1 MRTLLALL
9 ISCVLFTT
17 PPAIA
22 SVSPVTPPVLQSWS
36 DTGLVSA
43 DDDWS
48 RVPGVLGYRGDGMVG
63 APGVDPRGVV
73 ADGSG
78 TPVDVTANRP
88 DPRAVGLP
96 AGVTEFELADP
107 VVAIQGSATA
117 SAPHLVLSLDT
128 RGRADVSVRLVLR
141 DIDATSADAVS
152 PVALQYRVGASESF
166 SAAPGAYVA
175 DATTGPSGATLVTP
189 VRTTLPA
196 AADDKPLVQLRV
208 ITTNAA
214 GQDEW
219 IGIDDIEVTAVAAAT
234 PPPPPAPCPPPPSPR
249 EQPPL
254 ELTDLTLRPNAFT
267 PTRRGGAIIKRG
279 GASLRFRLSRS
290 AVVRFEAVPAR
301 TDPDDFAPK
310 PGAASRPRAT
320 ASRPRTTTGGSFS
333 VRGKR
338 GLNRLRLSG
347 RIKARPLAPGDY
359 FLTAT
364 ATDRARR
371 RSSPTAVSFTITD
384 KTD

>member
-1 MRTLLALL
+1 MFALLLALA
-9 ISCVLFTT
+9 STVAA
-17 PPAIA
+17 PP
-22 SVSPVTPPVLQSWS
+22 PLLQAWS
-36 DTGLVSA
+36 DTGLVSV

-48 RVPGVLGYRGDGMVG
+48 RVPGVVGYRGDGLVD
-63 APGVDPRGVV
+63 APGADPRGVV
-73 ADGSG
+73 ADGSR

-88 DPRAVGLP
+88 DPRAVGLA

-128 RGRADVSVRLVLR
+128 RGQADVSVRLVLR
-141 DIDATSADAVS
+141 DIDATGADAIS
-152 PVALQYRVGASESF
+152 PVALQYRVGASGNF
-166 SAAPGAYVA
+166 TAAPGGYVA
-175 DATTGPSGATLVTP
+175 DATTGPSAAALVTP

-196 AADDKPLVQLRV
+196 AANDKPLVQLRV

-219 IGIDDIEVTAVAAAT
+219 IGIDDIEVTAVAAAP
-234 PPPPPAPCPPPPSPR
+234 PPPPPASCPPPPRPR
-249 EQPPL
+249 ELPPL
-254 ELTDLTLRPNAFT
+254 ELTDLTLRPHAFA

-279 GASLRFRLSRS
+279 GASLRFRLSRA

-301 TDPDDFAPK
+301 SGPDDFAPK

-338 GLNRLRLSG
+338 GLNRLRFSG

-359 FLTAT
+359 FLTAA
-364 ATDRARR
+364 ATDRAKR
-371 RSSPTAVSFTITD
+371 RSSPTTVPFTITD